1 MLLLLHLC
9 PLKFTA
15 VLTNMDWDPKFAIIV
30 FKKINLNFGLYSKVD
45 LVHSK
50 VPDSM
55 GSPRIAAATDSAQGR
70 AILLTRRRSKDSK
83 RRKKKTPSL
92 EEQYEA
98 ETAGMS
104 AAERLRFLRKK

>member
-1 MLLLLHLC
+1 
-9 PLKFTA
+9 
-15 VLTNMDWDPKFAIIV
+15 
-30 FKKINLNFGLYSKVD
+30 
-45 LVHSK
+45 
-50 VPDSM
+50 M
-55 GSPRIAAATDSAQGR
+55 GSTRIAAATDSAQGQ

-104 AAERLRFLRKK
+104 AAERLRFFSAGNERLERSFPKER

>member
-1 MLLLLHLC
+1 
-9 PLKFTA
+9 
-15 VLTNMDWDPKFAIIV
+15 
-30 FKKINLNFGLYSKVD
+30 
-45 LVHSK
+45 
-50 VPDSM
+50 M

-104 AAERLRFLRKK
+104 AAER